1 MKRATSLVLALAGG
15 EVPGTEAEGPAAVTV
30 TSEPMDAC
38 AACAAGYQVSY
49 VEACGAFAA
58 MLSGYVF
65 GPSGNPARKLE
76 DNAQVRPGD
85 IVFRINP
92 DGSTARVDIAMT
104 TAHYEGGLPCVQ
116 TAGGNVGGKVRWF
129 DTAPNCPV
137 RMNAGPRRLGGSI
150 RVIYTRC
157 PE

>member
-15 EVPGTEAEGPAAVTV
+15 EVPGAEAEGPAAVTV

-38 AACAAGYQVSY
+38 ASCAAGYQVSY

-58 MLSGYVF
+58 MLSGYAF

-76 DNAQVRPGD
+76 ENAQVRPGD

-92 DGSTARVDIAMT
+92 DGSTARVNIAMT

-116 TAGGNVGGKVRWF
+116 TAGGNVGGKVRRF
-129 DTAPNCPV
+129 DTAPNCPPPEKA
-137 RMNAGPRRLGGSI
+137 RPPPPGGSI
-150 RVIYTRC
+150 PPIYT
-157 PE
+157 PWPQ